1 MHGAARSPRL
11 DGGARPADSTGMNA
25 ALPVVRNVAALRDAV
40 GAWRKQGLSV
50 GLAPTMGALH
60 EGHLSLVRAAKSRCD
75 RVVASLFVNPKQFA
89 PHEDFERYP
98 RDEAGDSALLAGAG
112 CDLLYAPERAAMYP
126 DGFTTNVL
134 VPAVSTM
141 LEGEFR
147 PHFFGG
153 VATVVSKL
161 LLQCLPDAAFFGEK
175 DYQQLIVIKRMTKD
189 LDIPVTIYGC
199 PTVREHDGLAMS
211 SRNAYLSE
219 SERRIA
225 TRLNLVL
232 HDAIKEVHAGEP
244 IDEAEEEAKRHLI
257 AAGFTGVDY
266 VAIRDAETLAPVGDL
281 AHARILAAAWLS
293 KTRLIDNMAV

>member
-1 MHGAARSPRL
+1 MATWRAR
-11 DGGARPADSTGMNA
+11 
-25 ALPVVRNVAALRDAV
+25 
-40 GAWRKQGLSV
+40 GLTV
-50 GLAPTMGALH
+50 GLVPTMGALH
-60 EGHLSLVRAAKSRCD
+60 EGHLSLVRGAKAKCD
-75 RVVASLFVNPKQFA
+75 RVIASLFVNPKQFA

-98 RDEAGDSALLAGAG
+98 RDEAGDGAMLANAG

-161 LLQCLPDAAFFGEK
+161 LLQGLPDHAFFGEK
-175 DYQQLIVIKRMTKD
+175 DYQQLLVIKRMTMD
-189 LDIPVTIYGC
+189 LDIPVAIDGC

-211 SRNAYLSE
+211 SRNAYLSAD
-219 SERRIA
+219 ERRIA
-225 TRLNLVL
+225 ARLNLVL
-232 HDAIKEVHAGEP
+232 HDAIKAVHAGEP
-244 IDEAEEEAKRHLI
+244 VAEAEAEASRHLI
-257 AAGFTGVDY
+257 AAGFTRVDY
-266 VAIRDAETLAPVGDL
+266 VAIRDAETLAPVSEL
-281 AHARILAAAWLS
+281 SHARILAAAWLG

>member
-1 MHGAARSPRL
+1 MTQAAP
-11 DGGARPADSTGMNA
+11 
-25 ALPVVRNVAALRDAV
+25 PVVRSVSALRDAV

-98 RDEAGDSALLAGAG
+98 RDEAGDSAMLAGAG

-134 VPAVSTM
+134 VPSVSTM

-153 VATVVSKL
+153 VATVVAKL

-175 DYQQLIVIKRMTKD
+175 DYQQLIVIKRMAKD
-189 LDIPVTIYGC
+189 LDIPVAIHGC

-257 AAGFTGVDY
+257 AAGFSGVDY

-281 AHARILAAAWLS
+281 SHARILAAAWLG

>member
-1 MHGAARSPRL
+1 MIQ
-11 DGGARPADSTGMNA
+11 A
-25 ALPVVRNVAALRDAV
+25 ALPVVRSVAALRDAV
-40 GAWRKQGLSV
+40 GAWRKQELSV

-98 RDEAGDSALLAGAG
+98 RDEAGDSAMLGGAG

-126 DGFTTNVL
+126 EGFTTNVL
-134 VPAVSTM
+134 APAVSTM

-153 VATVVSKL
+153 VATVVAKL

-189 LDIPVTIYGC
+189 LDIPVAIHGC

-211 SRNAYLSE
+211 SRNAYLSPD
-219 SERRIA
+219 ERRIA

-232 HDAIKEVHAGEP
+232 HDAIKAVHAGEP
-244 IDEAEEEAKRHLI
+244 IDEAEAEAKRHLI

-281 AHARILAAAWLS
+281 AHARILAAAWLG

>member
-1 MHGAARSPRL
+1 MTKSSLSA
-11 DGGARPADSTGMNA
+11 
-25 ALPVVRNVAALRDAV
+25 VRNVAALRDAV

-98 RDEAGDSALLAGAG
+98 RDEVGDSAMLASAG
-112 CDLLYAPERAAMYP
+112 CDLLYAPDRAAMYP

-175 DYQQLIVIKRMTKD
+175 DYQQLVVIKRMTKD
-189 LDIPVTIYGC
+189 LDIPVAIHGC
-199 PTVREHDGLAMS
+199 ATVREHDGLAMS

-232 HDAIKEVHAGEP
+232 HDAIKEVRAGEP
-244 IDEAEEEAKRHLI
+244 IDEAEEEAKRHLV
-257 AAGFTGVDY
+257 AAGFTSVDY

-281 AHARILAAAWLS
+281 SHARILAAAWLG